1 MKKDLN
7 RGNNMYDSIRES
19 FSYLGLY
26 RKMLRVKKNIVP
38 ESVSFGTDS
47 DQYFLYYE
55 PKHTVSDKLIMWVHG
70 GGWNAGTPK
79 YFDFVG
85 QCVANAGYRF
95 ISIGYRLSPKNKYPC
110 QIEDVCAGYKA
121 ALRYLNGKKI
131 DTSKV
136 IVSGPSAGA
145 HLSSILCYSKSVQE
159 TYDVDVSNVIGFIG
173 VGGPYSFSVH
183 TSLSV
188 KILLNQ
194 LFEKNY
200 ERSKGEPCSLMD
212 ESNIPMLLIQSRHD
226 GLIDFSCVEEFY
238 KKAASLGIAC
248 ELYEVVDKKNTH
260 SWYTAGMFLETRE
273 ENKGLDQFFSWIENK
288 GVYTNERFTGNQKRH

>member
-1 MKKDLN
+1 MQFK
-7 RGNNMYDSIRES
+7 GYIDSIRES
-19 FSYLGLY
+19 LSYFGLY
-26 RKMLRVKKNIVP
+26 RKMLRVRKSIVP
-38 ESVSFGTDS
+38 EAVSFGNDKN
-47 DQYFLYYE
+47 QYFLYYE
-55 PKHTVSDKLIMWVHG
+55 PKHTAGDKIIMWVHG

-95 ISIGYRLSPKNKYPC
+95 VSIGYRLSPKNKYPC

-121 ALRYLNGKKI
+121 ALRYLNDKKI

-173 VGGPYSFSVH
+173 VGGPYSFSVR

-188 KILLNQ
+188 KLLLDQ

-200 ERSKGEPCSLMD
+200 DRTKGEPCSLVNA
-212 ESNIPMLLIQSRHD
+212 SNISMLLIQSRHD
-226 GLIDFSCVEEFY
+226 GLIDFSCAEELY
-238 KKAASLGIAC
+238 KKAISLGIAC

-273 ENKGLDQFFSWIENK
+273 ENKGLDKFFSWIEI
-288 GVYTNERFTGNQKRH
+288 V

>member
-1 MKKDLN
+1 
-7 RGNNMYDSIRES
+7 MYDSIRES

-238 KKAASLGIAC
+238 KKATSLGIAC